1 MADQMVAEAPP
12 REAVAWR
19 ERRTR
24 PMLALYGVPTVFLAA
39 MTFGIQQQLAL
50 QILCGA
56 GAVVL
61 AVLGYR
67 AWPKAVIE
75 TYSVSEQAVTVE
87 RPGEPAVSVP
97 LSSVRQVTVRGDKV
111 EFDTDHGQLTMGF
124 VRKQRRLLQTL
135 ERVAP
140 EVVINTKLDAVCRT

>member
-24 PMLALYGVPTVFLAA
+24 PMLALYGIPTVFLIA
-39 MTFGIQQQLAL
+39 MTVGVLVIPV
-50 QILCGA
+50 QILCGL
-56 GAVVL
+56 GAVTL

-75 TYSVSEQAVTVE
+75 TYSIT
-87 RPGEPAVSVP
+87 
-97 LSSVRQVTVRGDKV
+97 
-111 EFDTDHGQLTMGF
+111 
-124 VRKQRRLLQTL
+124 
-135 ERVAP
+135 
-140 EVVINTKLDAVCRT
+140 